1 MFWLAKQYGRSWW
14 NQDGCILTEKDA
26 QDNKKNKIFMFIKS
40 DKRKSLVN
48 FLRAFCGFHHLPK
61 SWWKFWWIFWW
72 FPGEIPKSIVAFSP
86 SPRWG
91 DWLHSPK
98 YSVTGIPQR
107 LVYRLYKDLYDGKTI
122 EFDLCIGEKSCF
134 DVKSNFSIIT
144 KTKFLRKLHF

>member
-107 LVYRLYKDLYDGKTI
+107 LIIILKYEKFCFYQKDQKKIQT
-122 EFDLCIGEKSCF
+122 
-134 DVKSNFSIIT
+134 T
-144 KTKFLRKLHF
+144 